1 MRRVRQN
8 HLRRLIHPEI
18 FTIRPMYV
26 QVETG
31 GEYCRG
37 TTVGDL
43 LGFSGHAPNADVLM
57 DVPVSVAEAALG
69 ASVVVPAPDGTKV
82 RVRVPKGTQD
92 DTVLS
97 VRGKGAPKV
106 KGDGSGDLKITVKVV
121 VPKEMNEGQKKAMED
136 YLAATT
142 DDVRSW

>member
-1 MRRVRQN
+1 
-8 HLRRLIHPEI
+8 
-18 FTIRPMYV
+18 
-26 QVETG
+26 
-31 GEYCRG
+31 
-37 TTVGDL
+37 
-43 LGFSGHAPNADVLM
+43 M

-82 RVRVPKGTQD
+82 RVRVPEGHAGRHRAVGEGQ
-92 DTVLS
+92 
-97 VRGKGAPKV
+97 RRPQV